1 MSNFKSA
8 LARTLKFE
16 GGYSNDPDDAG
27 GETYRGIS
35 RKNFPGWEGWLTVDN
50 LRYAKLCPDGNLPL
64 ETQVEDFYRAHF
76 WNPIHG
82 DDLPEA
88 LARELFDFAV
98 NCGIGTAVRAVQRI
112 AGVTADGGFG
122 PATLAAVLKADVG
135 ATLAA
140 IKQARR
146 ARYYMIAAG
155 NPAQAKFLKGWL
167 RRVDDADVA

>member
-1 MSNFKSA
+1 M
-8 LARTLKFE
+8 
-16 GGYSNDPDDAG
+16 
-27 GETYRGIS
+27 
-35 RKNFPGWEGWLTVDN
+35 
-50 LRYAKLCPDGNLPL
+50 
-64 ETQVEDFYRAHF
+64 
-76 WNPIHG
+76 
-82 DDLPEA
+82 
-88 LARELFDFAV
+88 
-98 NCGIGTAVRAVQRI
+98 RAVQRI